1 MSETSDD
8 QPDDINEDEEIKE
21 TDQSEETTGEVSI
34 DNLNGDET
42 SEVDSQSLDSST
54 PSEAAGENATESSEP
69 GAISEEGGSAGDES
83 EGSDES
89 QTESSEP
96 EATSEEGD
104 STGDETEEAETSAD
118 TEDPPANQEAS
129 GLSLIE
135 ERLRSVSAKIDKL
148 ANPTDRQLNKAKGL
162 ILMLSGITGIVMVA
176 SITFFIVMAMSISQK
191 VNELDRV
198 LMAVAKRGIQ
208 LGDGIET
215 IVEMENK
222 LVEVIEQNNPIPSS
236 LANIETQLITHG
248 RTLIEKEAETRSV
261 VQDQAESIITSQNG
275 IKNELGAEFDGLK
288 RLVNKLV
295 NLKPLIKEH
304 SELKKQLE
312 SLNQAVL
319 NVETKVHDLYVIKQ
333 AEMENVY
340 RELTSGG

>member
-8 QPDDINEDEEIKE
+8 QPDEINEDEEIKE

-42 SEVDSQSLDSST
+42 SEVDSQSVDSST
-54 PSEAAGENATESSEP
+54 PSEAAEESATESLEP

-96 EATSEEGD
+96 EVTSEEGD

-118 TEDPPANQEAS
+118 TEDPPENQEAS

-261 VQDQAESIITSQNG
+261 VQDQAESIITRQNG
-275 IKNELGAEFDGLK
+275 IKNQLGAEFDVLE

-333 AEMENVY
+333 AEMENAY

>member
-34 DNLNGDET
+34 DNLNGDES
-42 SEVDSQSLDSST
+42 SEVDSQSVDSST
-54 PSEAAGENATESSEP
+54 ASEAAAEGATESSDR
-69 GAISEEGGSAGDES
+69 GATSEEGGSAGDES

-89 QTESSEP
+89 QTETSEP

-118 TEDPPANQEAS
+118 TEDPPENQEAS

-135 ERLRSVSAKIDKL
+135 EHLRSVNTKIDKL

-162 ILMLSGITGIVMVA
+162 ILMLSGITGIVMIA

-215 IVEMENK
+215 IAEMENK
-222 LVEVIEQNNPIPSS
+222 LVEVIEQNSPIPSS

-275 IKNELGAEFDGLK
+275 IKNELGAEFDGLE
-288 RLVNKLV
+288 RLVNKLG
-295 NLKPLIKEH
+295 NLNPLIKEH

-333 AEMENVY
+333 AEMENAY